1 MRLCLVKIN
10 LAVSVSVLTCVVVV
24 GFPIEVP
31 YYQFPTVGKS
41 TIGKKVEQFNVKF
54 LLLSCMTYVLEM
66 SFGNALCLLFT

>member
-31 YYQFPTVGKS
+31 YYQFPTVGKN
-41 TIGKKVEQFNVKF
+41 TIRKKVEQFKVKF
-54 LLLSCMTYVLEM
+54 LLSYMTYVLEM

>member
-31 YYQFPTVGKS
+31 YYQFPTVGKD
-41 TIGKKVEQFNVKF
+41 TIGKKVEQFKVKF
-54 LLLSCMTYVLEM
+54 LLSYMTYVLEM